1 MSVYGFRARIG
12 YTSPPMLTEVF
23 PIEWY
28 AMAPKGMSLVVTS
41 LAILSV
47 TTEAVDESYQ
57 MSLRIAKEMGRS
69 NVDLVV
75 LGGLPIN
82 ASQGADKVD
91 DLIKT
96 VADSS
101 GVPVTTSLTAQV
113 NALRAVGASKIAQA
127 HPMSED
133 LDDAAAGPLREHG
146 FNVIGSIG
154 ADVNTAYE
162 WGRMSIETA
171 LELARQVKKDYPEAD
186 TIWFPCPHW
195 PTAEMLETVEQ
206 ELGVN
211 AISASQAIVWEA
223 MRKVGIEDK
232 IEGYGRLMR
241 DF

>member
-1 MSVYGFRARIG
+1 MSTYGYRARIG

-28 AMAPKGMSLVVTS
+28 AMAPKGVSLVVTS

-57 MSLRIAKEMGRS
+57 LSLRIAKEMGRS

-82 ASQGADKVD
+82 ASKGADKVD

-101 GVPVTTSLTAQV
+101 GTPVTTSLTAQV
-113 NALRAVGASKIAQA
+113 NALRAVGAGKIAQA

-133 LDDAAAGPLREHG
+133 LEESAAGPMREHG
-146 FNVIGSIG
+146 FDIVGSIG

-162 WGRMSIETA
+162 WGRMPIETA
-171 LELARQVKKDYPEAD
+171 LDLARDLKKAHPEAD

-223 MRKVGIEDK
+223 LRKVGINDR
-232 IEGYGRLMR
+232 IEGYGRLLR